1 MTSGQVGDNTSEIGY
16 QAPSTKKG
24 AQSATEADQRDRMM
38 AKLETWS
45 LQSPRL
51 HDVSTRRCESSITSN
66 HHCDHHRNQPG
77 DQHYSHV
84 YASRPLGAIATGEAG
99 SLDG

>member
-1 MTSGQVGDNTSEIGY
+1 MGDGITEIGY
-16 QAPSTKKG
+16 QDPSRKKG

-45 LQSPRL
+45 LQLPRL
-51 HDVSTRRCESSITSN
+51 REVSSEGQLEDVKAALRAVLTATITET
-66 HHCDHHRNQPG
+66 NQVINTTAVCMQAG
-77 DQHYSHV
+77 GLV
-84 YASRPLGAIATGEAG
+84 LLASGEAE